1 MSLSKGVL
9 LALSTNMKL
18 DWKGLTGANVMEYL
32 SRTFTMKKVCNID
45 HGSLTER
52 EDSVQLAS
60 SLKVAY
66 SVKNV
71 NNIFNIKGA
80 ELN

>member
-1 MSLSKGVL
+1 
-9 LALSTNMKL
+9 
-18 DWKGLTGANVMEYL
+18 
-32 SRTFTMKKVCNID
+32 MKKVCNID